1 MVQSNQELIEGCRRG
16 DPIAQRELFD
26 TYKGKAFGIL
36 YGVVGEREACR
47 DLLQEVFIKVF
58 RSIDKFRGESDPGT
72 WIHRIAVNTALDH
85 VRKKQVLQV
94 PMDDVGEIDPAEC
107 SDEMPKPVDPYKALE
122 GEELGARIVEAME
135 TLPPAH
141 RAVIL
146 LREVEG
152 FSYREIA
159 ESMDCS
165 IGTVM
170 SRIHYARERLRNL
183 LAGVEGTENGE

>member
-1 MVQSNQELIEGCRRG
+1 MVQTNPELIEGCRCG

-26 TYKGKAFGIL
+26 AYKGKAFGIL
-36 YGVVGEREACR
+36 YGIVGEREACR

-58 RSIDKFRGESDPGT
+58 RSIDRFRGDSDPGT
-72 WIHRIAVNTALDH
+72 WIHRISVNTALDH
-85 VRKKQVLQV
+85 VRKKQVPQV
-94 PMDDVGEIDPAEC
+94 SMDDVGEIDPAEC
-107 SDEMPKPVDPYKALE
+107 GDETPKSVDPHQALE
-122 GEELGARIVEAME
+122 GAELGGRIAEAMG

-141 RAVIL
+141 RAAIL

-152 FSYREIA
+152 LSYREIA

-170 SRIHYARERLRNL
+170 SRLHYARERLRSL
-183 LAGVEGTENGE
+183 LAGAGGTENGE

>member
-58 RSIDKFRGESDPGT
+58 RSIDKFRGDSDPGT
-72 WIHRIAVNTALDH
+72 WIHRISVNTALDH
-85 VRKKQVLQV
+85 VRKKQVPQV
-94 PMDDVGEIDPAEC
+94 SMDDVGEIDPAEC
-107 SDEMPKPVDPYKALE
+107 CDERPKPVDPHQALA
-122 GEELGARIVEAME
+122 GEELGARIAEAME
-135 TLPPAH
+135 TLPPVH
-141 RAVIL
+141 RAAIL

-152 FSYREIA
+152 LSYREIA

-170 SRIHYARERLRNL
+170 SRLHYARERLRNL
-183 LAGVEGTENGE
+183 LAGAEGTENGE